1 MSRYHLQKYA
11 GLSSRHTCPAC
22 ERPRCFTLY
31 IDDNGHI
38 LHPTVGRCDHESS
51 CGYHRTPRQ
60 YFHDHPEH
68 RHFVIPSERSES
80 RNLHHNRHPRLDRPS
95 PGVIPQNLIPP
106 PSATNHLISYLKT
119 MIPSSAID
127 RIIADYR
134 LPSTPDQAIIFL
146 QIDQDNQ
153 CRTGKI
159 MQYNPATGHRIKDP
173 NKPGRI
179 NWLHSI
185 LKRRKQL
192 PPNWQ
197 LTQCLFGEHLLPQHQ
212 DKIVA
217 LVESE
222 KTAIICSAMMPQYLW
237 LATGGKSGLT
247 SERLSSLKGRKII
260 VFPDIDAFKD
270 WQQKIF
276 TFPHLDIRIS
286 RLLEDNATPADR
298 AAHIDLADWILKYLE
313 TNNN

>member
-11 GLSSRHTCPAC
+11 GISSRHTCPAC

-31 IDDNGHI
+31 IDDNGNI

-80 RNLHHNRHPRLDRPS
+80 RNLHHGRHARPDRAS
-95 PGVIPQNLIPP
+95 PGIIPHNLIPS
-106 PSATNHLISYLKT
+106 PSGSNHLITYLKT
-119 MIPSSAID
+119 TIPSSAID
-127 RIIADYR
+127 RIITDYR
-134 LPSTPDQAIIFL
+134 LASTPDQAIIFL

-192 PPNWQ
+192 PPNW
-197 LTQCLFGEHLLPQHQ
+197 
-212 DKIVA
+212 
-217 LVESE
+217 
-222 KTAIICSAMMPQYLW
+222 
-237 LATGGKSGLT
+237 
-247 SERLSSLKGRKII
+247 
-260 VFPDIDAFKD
+260 
-270 WQQKIF
+270 
-276 TFPHLDIRIS
+276 
-286 RLLEDNATPADR
+286 
-298 AAHIDLADWILKYLE
+298 
-313 TNNN
+313 

>member
-1 MSRYHLQKYA
+1 
-11 GLSSRHTCPAC
+11 
-22 ERPRCFTLY
+22 
-31 IDDNGHI
+31 
-38 LHPTVGRCDHESS
+38 
-51 CGYHRTPRQ
+51 
-60 YFHDHPEH
+60 
-68 RHFVIPSERSES
+68 
-80 RNLHHNRHPRLDRPS
+80 
-95 PGVIPQNLIPP
+95 
-106 PSATNHLISYLKT
+106 
-119 MIPSSAID
+119 
-127 RIIADYR
+127 
-134 LPSTPDQAIIFL
+134 
-146 QIDQDNQ
+146 
-153 CRTGKI
+153 
-159 MQYNPATGHRIKDP
+159 MQYDPSTGHRIKDP

-192 PPNWQ
+192 PPDWQ

-212 DKIVA
+212 DKTVA

-247 SERLSSLKGRKII
+247 SERLSALKGRKII